1 MCLVSLLF
9 LCCFCFFKRK
19 TAYEMRIS
27 AWGSDVCSSGLFFL
41 LAGRVL
47 DAMMRDRARSGI
59 AALLGRMGR
68 GAHVAQPDGSTRWHD
83 ADQLAPE
90 IGRAS
95 WRERGCQYESI
106 SVGAVSL
113 QKQKQK
119 KIYRQHSNTLTS

>member
-47 DAMMRDRARSGI
+47 DAMRRDRARSGI

-68 GAHVAQPDGSTRWHD
+68 GAHVAQPDGSTRWLD
-83 ADQLAPE
+83 ADQLAPGMVMLVAAGESLAADGE
-90 IGRAS
+90 IIEGSTTIRRKS
-95 WRERGCQYESI
+95 TRLNS
-106 SVGAVSL
+106 S
-113 QKQKQK
+113 
-119 KIYRQHSNTLTS
+119 H